1 MRSDLQQAFA
11 ASYLA
16 DLLNISIYGFF
27 VGVSGFIDTTIDHL
41 SQTFHSVF
49 ISFLQNTSLTEHPQ
63 NNPHGFLRILQSV
76 HYQSEVELAGGHLQ
90 PPRQHMR
97 GMAELLK
104 IARS

>member
-11 ASYLA
+11 ASHLA

-49 ISFLQNTSLTEHPQ
+49 ISFLQNTSLTKPSNHETFP
-63 NNPHGFLRILQSV
+63 LTDLSRILQSV
-76 HYQSEVELAGGHLQ
+76 HCQSEVEMAGHL
-90 PPRQHMR
+90 PSTSETNTRVAWR
-97 GMAELLK
+97 NC
-104 IARS
+104 